1 MAQVRRRGTTMDV
14 QRLFES
20 PDFYHFSFDRDD
32 ALFAEMD
39 RSTYR
44 RSIFLDRRIAPKG
57 TKVHRAKLSAL
68 YEQLGSAPQANI
80 GIIFHVA
87 HCGSTLLARAL
98 DVENANLV
106 CREPMT
112 LRQLGVEATAWR
124 GAGAPPEEWTR
135 RLQLTAALLNRRY
148 NSAGPVIV
156 KANVPVNFM
165 IPELMALN
173 AGPAILLYATLE
185 EYLLAILRS
194 ADHQAWVERV
204 TGELGAGIEGTL
216 GGFDKGQGLAK
227 TAAQL
232 WLAQML
238 IFDDTMRR
246 FPSVVSLDAEVFF
259 SQPQHV
265 IGAAF
270 KHFGQAVSDQEVG
283 VIVEGE
289 LFSRY
294 SKNPQLTFS
303 NAERLALREQIRAEL
318 GTEIAAA
325 REWVAKLPAFARL
338 SHTFAKPLAGD
349 GLIWR

>member
-1 MAQVRRRGTTMDV
+1 MDM
-14 QRLFES
+14 QRLFEG

-39 RSTYR
+39 RSTYQ

-68 YEQLGSAPQANI
+68 YEQLGYAPQPNL

-112 LRQLGVEATAWR
+112 LRQLGVEASAWR
-124 GAGAPPEEWTR
+124 GTGAPPDEWTR
-135 RLQLTAALLNRRY
+135 RLQLTAALLSRRY
-148 NSAGPVIV
+148 NAAGPVIV

-173 AGPAILLYATLE
+173 AGPAILLYATFE

-204 TGELGAGIEGTL
+204 TGELGAGIESTL
-216 GGFDKGQGLAK
+216 GGFDKSLGLAK

-238 IFDDTMRR
+238 IFDDAMRR

-259 SQPQHV
+259 SDRFQV
-265 IGAAF
+265 LGAAF
-270 KHFGQAVSDQEVG
+270 RHFGQAFSDQEVG
-283 VIVEGE
+283 AIASGE
-289 LFSRY
+289 LFSHY
-294 SKNPQLTFS
+294 SKYPQLAFS
-303 NAERLALREQIRAEL
+303 NEQRLAQREQVRAKL
-318 GTEIAAA
+318 GPEIAAA
-325 REWVAKLPAFARL
+325 KDWMAQLPAFARL
-338 SHTFAKPLAGD
+338 SHRFARPLAG
-349 GLIWR
+349 GGMIWR